1 MRTNKSAGFA
11 DHIDPELAQIEER
24 LQTIYTA
31 RTRPDYPSW
40 SQLQAK
46 HAASEGGNQRE
57 TVLRLRWVRPL
68 PVRSRRYAPILAAL
82 ALLLVLTAAAYG
94 AASLI
99 LNQLA
104 QSEPATHNL
113 VTHDQFSALNQSTTI
128 DGFTMTLEEAY
139 ADANRAILGIVVTK
153 PNLTPLGNGGDWSF
167 AQMSLKTA
175 DGVILPAGSFMLNDD
190 AVKPGGSPSA
200 TFVSFDA
207 ENIQGAPSTLHLQA
221 GIAYRCL
228 SSASSSCSEKALSVA
243 NDLNWSFQFDVPFH
257 PGRVA
262 SLHQSVT
269 REGATMTLERVVV
282 TPSETRAYITG
293 LSYGNTDDRFS
304 FSRLALAG
312 KAYVANTAVPA
323 GGWTNQGFSQGTEWS
338 VSFFEPLFDSHGDW
352 TLSVRVWKR
361 GTGGACQC
369 EGTPAGTWTF
379 QFVVP

>member
-11 DHIDPELAQIEER
+11 DHTDPELAQLEEGLR
-24 LQTIYTA
+24 TIYTA
-31 RTRPDYPSW
+31 RTRPDYPTW

-57 TVLRLRWVRPL
+57 TVLRWVRPL
-68 PVRSRRYAPILAAL
+68 PVRSRRWAPILAAL
-82 ALLLVLTAAAYG
+82 ALLLVLTAGAYAG
-94 AASLI
+94 ARLI

-113 VTHDQFSALNQSTTI
+113 VTHGQFTALNQSTTI

-153 PNLTPLGNGGDWSF
+153 PNLAPLGTGGVWSF
-167 AQMSLKTA
+167 EQMRLQTA
-175 DGVILPAGSFMLNDD
+175 NGVLLPAGFFMLNDD
-190 AVKPGGSPSA
+190 TVKLGGSPSA
-200 TFVSFDA
+200 TFMSFDA

-221 GIAYRCL
+221 KITYRCFQTD
-228 SSASSSCSEKALSVA
+228 SSSCSEKALSVA

-262 SLHQSVT
+262 SLQQSVT
-269 REGATMTLERVVV
+269 RAGATMTLERVVV

-293 LSYGNTDDRFS
+293 LSYGYTDGRSF

-312 KAYVANTAVPA
+312 KTYTANNAVPV
-323 GGWTNQGFSQGTEWS
+323 GGWTDQGFSQGTEWS
-338 VSFFEPLFDSHGDW
+338 VSFYEPLFAQHGAW
-352 TLSVRVWKR
+352 TLSVQVWER
-361 GTGGACQC
+361 GTGGACKC